1 MQVEIQN
8 DKLYNIL
15 EERGVIFNEIHAINE
30 KLIELDTERKK
41 LGFKMDRL
49 KEKTSK
55 IMEKI
60 NPKLEEFEIVSRIFI
75 ENNKAYYEVVNLVEE
90 YKKELRK
97 K

>member
-8 DKLYNIL
+8 DKLYKIL